1 MTDDRSLER
10 AARSWIEVGP
20 TRAPDAAVEAA
31 LRRIQTTPQER
42 DWLPWRFP
50 KMLTP
55 TRVALAAVIGV
66 LVVGAA
72 FLTFDR
78 LQPPAVGVPGPT
90 PSPTPTPTLAPSP
103 STPTPEAMPQI
114 LRGDW
119 QAEVSEI
126 LQNVANPGEAIQLSL
141 DWQTGGSA
149 WIQPP
154 RGANVYETTSVAAAD
169 GEIALLEGGSFVGCA
184 PGSIGRYGWD
194 RSADGL
200 YLTLNVIS
208 DDCSGRAAAY
218 GRTWVHSLSAV
229 TDGGIGVA
237 PFAGRWMQ
245 ATIPSMRW
253 GLGGATNAYDLTTFD
268 PGDPSIR
275 FLVLLDPMGFEDPC
289 ATEALTAAPIEPTA
303 TGVLDHVRGL
313 PGVTVTTE
321 DGQVAGLPALHLTV
335 ESAATE
341 CPSGTIAAF
350 HPMRAEED
358 GEWGFAPG
366 GSHSMWIVED
376 GPSVYLIWYEGDGV
390 TPADERAV
398 IDSLAFL
405 DELPTP

>member
-20 TRAPDAAVEAA
+20 TRAPDEAVEAA
-31 LRRIQTTPQER
+31 LVRIQTTPQER

-55 TRVALAAVIGV
+55 TRVVLAAVIGV

-78 LQPPAVGVPGPT
+78 LRPPAVGVPGPT
-90 PSPTPTPTLAPSP
+90 PSPTPTLSPSP
-103 STPTPEAMPQI
+103 STPTPAAVPQS

-119 QAEVSEI
+119 QAEVTEI
-126 LQNVANPGEAIQLSL
+126 VQNVANPGEAIQLSL
-141 DWQTGGSA
+141 DWQNGVSA

-154 RGANVYETTSVAAAD
+154 RGDNVYESTSVAAPE
-169 GEIALLEGGSFVGCA
+169 GELALLEDGSFVGCA

-200 YLTLNVIS
+200 FLTLTVIS
-208 DDCSGRAAAY
+208 DDCPGRAAAY

-245 ATIPSMRW
+245 ATIPTMRW
-253 GLGGATNAYDLTTFD
+253 GLSGPTDAYDLMTFD
-268 PGDPSIR
+268 DGDPHIR
-275 FLVLLDPMGFEDPC
+275 FLVLRNPMGFQDPC
-289 ATEALTAAPIEPTA
+289 ATGVLTPVPIDRTA
-303 TGVLDHVRGL
+303 TGLLDYVGGL
-313 PGVTVTTE
+313 PGVTVTYV
-321 DGQVAGLPALHLTV
+321 DGQVADRPAVQMTV
-335 ESAATE
+335 DSTTVD
-341 CPSGTIAAF
+341 CPSGTIQAF
-350 HPMRAEED
+350 HPARPADD
-358 GEWGFAPG
+358 GQWGFAPG
-366 GSHSMWIVED
+366 GSHSMWVVED
-376 GPSVYLIWYEGDGV
+376 GADVYLIWYEGDGV
-390 TPADERAV
+390 TAADQQAV
-398 IDSLAFL
+398 IDSIAFL